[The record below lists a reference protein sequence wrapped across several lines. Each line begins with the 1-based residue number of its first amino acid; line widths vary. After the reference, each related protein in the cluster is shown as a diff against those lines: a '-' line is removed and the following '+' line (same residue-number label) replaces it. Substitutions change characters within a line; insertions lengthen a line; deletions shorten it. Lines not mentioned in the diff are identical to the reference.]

1 MELGMP
7 HGSHYSLITLQM
19 TYALASI
26 YIYIYMAGSQGPP
39 SVLCQHVVESV
50 QNIAV
55 ISYYKHSIL
64 DLRYGE

>member
-1 MELGMP
+1 MGRIRSFAYHVANDLCP
-7 HGSHYSLITLQM
+7 RFY
-19 TYALASI
+19 I

-39 SVLCQHVVESV
+39 NVLRQHVVESV

-55 ISYYKHSIL
+55 MTYYKHSIL